1 MFITTDKELIAKILN
16 HPKVYK
22 WITDDCSPKVYEP
35 VLYPNV
41 IYLTDETQSAVVR
54 IDPMNG
60 ICCTVHFALLPEAWG
75 KGLEIVKEAITWG
88 FSKTHYMKIVA
99 IIPDYNRPTIKIVK
113 ECGFTKEGILKKSFL
128 KNWKMR
134 NQVIYGL
141 TKNEFYEGGA
151 LCLEQ

>member
-1 MFITTDKELIAKILN
+1 MFITTDKELITKILN

-35 VLYPNV
+35 VIHPSI

-75 KGLEIVKEAITWG
+75 RGLEIVKEAIEWG
-88 FSKTHYMKIVA
+88 FLNLRYVTIVA
-99 IIPDYNRPTIKIVK
+99 IVPMYNRLIIKIMRS
-113 ECGFTKEGILKKSFL
+113 CGFIKVGVLEKSFL
-128 KNWKMR
+128 KSWKLWD
-134 NQVIYGL
+134 QEIWSL
-141 TKNEFYEGGA
+141 TKNEYKENIP
-151 LCLEQ
+151 CQQQ